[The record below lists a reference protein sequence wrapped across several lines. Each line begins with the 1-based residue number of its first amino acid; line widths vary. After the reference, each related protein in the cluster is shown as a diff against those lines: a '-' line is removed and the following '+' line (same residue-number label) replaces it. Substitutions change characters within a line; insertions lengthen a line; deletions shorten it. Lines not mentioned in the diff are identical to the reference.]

1 MKPVIISSVKLSK
14 AIPAGVTVVAVSKT
28 QPPGKIVEAID
39 ADFTHFGENRIEE
52 VEQKWTRLPQT
63 MRRKVTL
70 HMIGH
75 VQSRKAARVVKLCD
89 WVDSVDSLKLAQ
101 KLDTRAAELHK
112 KLSVLVQVSFSKER
126 NKFGY
131 QPSAQFERELLAIHK
146 LENIALRGLMTI
158 APLVDDPRKARLT
171 FQKLAQL
178 RKYLSEKYPQ
188 LNLAHLSMGMTND
201 YQVALEEGATMVRI
215 GRGIFGA

>member
-1 MKPVIISSVKLSK
+1 
-14 AIPAGVTVVAVSKT
+14 
-28 QPPGKIVEAID
+28 
-39 ADFTHFGENRIEE
+39 
-52 VEQKWTRLPQT
+52 
-63 MRRKVTL
+63 
-70 HMIGH
+70 
-75 VQSRKAARVVKLCD
+75 
-89 WVDSVDSLKLAQ
+89 LA
-101 KLDTRAAELHK
+101 TNH
-112 KLSVLVQVSFSKER
+112 
-126 NKFGY
+126 
-131 QPSAQFERELLAIHK
+131 RELLAIHK